1 MKTEGLSGI
10 RLIAVDFG
18 NSTTKIAAR
27 TGGEKPIA
35 CPVSVPGFSCRL
47 PVPGQPDLTFPV
59 VPSLIHYIPAGGCL
73 IGSQVTAAGY
83 LDDPATVKWMHW
95 YLRSRSPVRFPAQ
108 GRLISYPEAAS
119 DFIVPVLSAL
129 LEGQG
134 SRAAELVF
142 VVPPG
147 SDESTGGWLAEIA
160 EKSGFSSVRVIDAP
174 AAAAAA
180 CLPGIQQ
187 GDPFMVIDIGG
198 DRTEVTIVA
207 ATGDEGSSRSRVL
220 GSASADTGGR
230 VIDRWFCEEVMQ
242 RAGLNPDNP
251 LTVARLLPA
260 CREAKEAL
268 SCNDHAPVRVTESE
282 TVSMTGK
289 DLEQILESRGFFAA
303 VGSTIEQAL
312 NSAFSRGYTEATLTA
327 VIMAGGT
334 SSIPCLQER
343 VIARFAAGK
352 VIIDQPLGVLAR
364 GAAVSSS
371 GTSRNDRIQHEY
383 AIRVWDPPAGAFDL
397 KTLVKPGTQVPSQGP
412 VARIRI
418 QATYDGQARMGIPL
432 YERQGAG
439 RGSSGQSFRELV
451 VHQSGTVVVTGKE
464 DLPGGHGG
472 SAWINERTLAL
483 IPVDPPAVRGE
494 PRLEVWFSI
503 DASRQ
508 LRASA
513 RDIRTGKL
521 VMENHPLAQLR

>member
-1 MKTEGLSGI
+1 MKTEGLSGT
-10 RLIAVDFG
+10 RLVAVDFG
-18 NSTTKIAAR
+18 NSTTKIATR
-27 TGGEKPIA
+27 SSWENPIA
-35 CPVSVPGFSCRL
+35 CPVSVPGFSCQV
-47 PVPGQPDLTFPV
+47 PVPGQPGLTFPV
-59 VPSLIHYIPAGGCL
+59 VPSLIHYMPSGGCL
-73 IGSQVTAAGY
+73 IGSQVTAAGFR
-83 LDDPATVKWMHW
+83 DDPATVKWMRW
-95 YLRSRSPVRFPAQ
+95 YLRSRSPVRFPAK

-129 LEGQG
+129 REGQG
-134 SRAAELVF
+134 SRTSELVF
-142 VVPPG
+142 VVSPG
-147 SDESTGGWLAEIA
+147 SDESTGGWLVEIA

-180 CLPGIQQ
+180 CLPGIRQ

-198 DRTEVTIVA
+198 DRTEVSIVT
-207 ATGDEGSSRSRVL
+207 ATGDTGSFRSRVL

-230 VIDRWFCEEVMQ
+230 VIDRWLCDEVMQ
-242 RAGLNPDNP
+242 RAGLNPDDP

-289 DLEQILESRGFFAA
+289 DLEQILESRGFLAA

-334 SSIPCLQER
+334 SSIPCLQEL
-343 VIARFAAGK
+343 VKARFAAGK
-352 VIIDQPLGVLAR
+352 VIIDQPLDVLVR
-364 GAAVSSS
+364 GAAVSSC
-371 GTSRNDRIQHEY
+371 GTSRTDRIQHEY
-383 AIRVWDPPAGAFDL
+383 AIRVWNPSAGAFDL
-397 KTLVKPGTQVPSQGP
+397 KTLVKPGTPVPSQGP

-439 RGSSGQSFRELV
+439 RISSGQSFRELV
-451 VHQSGTVVVTGKE
+451 VRQSGTVEVAGEE
-464 DLPGGHGG
+464 DLPGGPGG
-472 SAWINERTLAL
+472 SAWINERTLTL

-521 VMENHPLAQLR
+521 VMENHPLAQLM